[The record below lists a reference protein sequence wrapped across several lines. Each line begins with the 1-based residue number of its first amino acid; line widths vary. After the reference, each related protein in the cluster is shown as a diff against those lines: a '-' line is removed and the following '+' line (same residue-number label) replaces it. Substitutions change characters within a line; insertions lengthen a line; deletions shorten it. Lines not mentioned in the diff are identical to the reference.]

1 MDFPAGVMV
10 KLCCVIMG
18 GGTMN
23 DGDFSFDVM
32 EDINMTSVV
41 TGLASAGANA
51 LLKSF

>member
-32 EDINMTSVV
+32 EAALRLVEVSSLSNTI
-41 TGLASAGANA
+41 LAV
-51 LLKSF
+51 LD